1 MTERKPQHLSK
12 RRAEAANKD
21 TVDAFFDRLESSLAE
36 DHLDPKDPEVACRLW
51 NCNETA
57 FCTSTTSKKLLCKQG
72 AQSLHEVG
80 GGTGREHT
88 TVHVCCC
95 ANGQRLPPFILYK
108 AKNMYQ
114 QWMKGG
120 PAGCRY
126 GASES
131 GWMDGANFLSWFK
144 KLFLPAVGQLTA
156 TGPVYLFFDSHHSHI
171 SLELICTA
179 QEANVKLFC
188 LPPNC
193 THILQPLDV
202 GVFGPVKKTWV
213 TVLKQW
219 KLETRGTNVSKEAL
233 PGLIAKLWEQSLTP
247 AQCTGSFRG
256 CGIFPLSRNA
266 VTSKLGPS
274 SIFRSAQ
281 MEELSQGKHQV
292 TCGSCGQQTS
302 VSTSPFIRTHLRD
315 YFRKVLEV
323 RKQPART
330 RSKTRVRLEGEVIT
344 SDEFVELLKGEQ
356 DKKAGKVK

>member
-1 MTERKPQHLSK
+1 
-12 RRAEAANKD
+12 
-21 TVDAFFDRLESSLAE
+21 
-36 DHLDPKDPEVACRLW
+36 
-51 NCNETA
+51 
-57 FCTSTTSKKLLCKQG
+57 
-72 AQSLHEVG
+72 
-80 GGTGREHT
+80 
-88 TVHVCCC
+88 
-95 ANGQRLPPFILYK
+95 
-108 AKNMYQ
+108 MYQ

-126 GASES
+126 GVSES
-131 GWMDGANFLSWFK
+131 GWMDGANFLSWFR
-144 KLFLPAVGQLTA
+144 KLFLPAVGHLTA
-156 TGPVYLFFDSHHSHI
+156 TGPVYLFFDGHHSHI
-171 SLELICTA
+171 TLELICTA

-266 VTSKLGPS
+266 VISKLGPS
-274 SIFRSAQ
+274 SIFRSAK

-315 YFRKVLEV
+315 YF
-323 RKQPART
+323 
-330 RSKTRVRLEGEVIT
+330 
-344 SDEFVELLKGEQ
+344 
-356 DKKAGKVK
+356 